1 MNNETYFEF
10 DNELYEGY
18 TTVPNYILNDTR
30 LTYKAVGVYVQILQ
44 YRNTGKHKVYIKS
57 LANYRTDKK
66 SAVSSAIN
74 ELIETGYVTKHQL
87 RNEKGH
93 IKGVKYIIR
102 SKPLINV
109 EISTSQP
116 KADFLTSENPT
127 SDNQPLKIKYNKNKI
142 NKKQNYI
149 ATQSE
154 DKPLVVDKNE
164 NVDLI
169 ESNTHLLLDSKNKKD
184 KVSKWNKDRLLKAI
198 DIFKDRQG
206 EYFSLLE
213 KIYKDDKN
221 FAPKTNS
228 KGSSAPKVKTKFHN
242 INETYSNY
250 SPDEL
255 KEVIKESQK
264 NKFKTPQDTK
274 SDKSIDN
281 KNKTSENAN
290 KYVIDAWAINVIEN
304 KSNMS
309 VKDLSIEEILEI
321 ADKVGVKLELDESA
335 GAYMLAFR

>member
-10 DNELYEGY
+10 DDELCEGY

-109 EISTSQP
+109 EIPTSQP
-116 KADFLTSENPT
+116 KADFPTSENPK
-127 SDNQPLKIKYNKNKI
+127 SDNQPLKIKYYKNKI
-142 NKKQNYI
+142 NKKKNI
-149 ATQSE
+149 TTQSE

-164 NVDLI
+164 LVDLI
-169 ESNTHLLLDSKNKKD
+169 ESKTHLLLDSKNKKD

-198 DIFKDRQG
+198 EIFIDREGQ
-206 EYFSLLE
+206 YFTLLE

-221 FAPKTNS
+221 FAPTGNGSVGTVRKTS
-228 KGSSAPKVKTKFHN
+228 YHN
-242 INETYSNY
+242 INESFRDYT
-250 SPDEL
+250 PAEL
-255 KEVIKESQK
+255 KNQIKENQSKFETKKETKVKIDK
-264 NKFKTPQDTK
+264 N
-274 SDKSIDN
+274 
-281 KNKTSENAN
+281 ELRER
-290 KYVIDAWAINVIEN
+290 AINILQEKIN
-304 KSNMS
+304 ADETRLFKPI
-309 VKDLSIEEILEI
+309 VKDSMEMFESEINEI
-321 ADKVGVKLELDESA
+321 YNQLLDDMTE
-335 GAYMLAFR
+335 